1 MCVDWR
7 NKRVDCVIPD
17 LITYFTVFSGGLR
30 SGCPIFPISTR
41 NSPGAIA
48 HLLAKTQPSH
58 FLVGPEKP
66 WQDLAAASLKILE
79 ENNGLVPHVSTMPA
93 FEDLYK
99 DPSVQVELLPPFKPN
114 RDDIAFIM
122 HSSGIY
128 RHIKPLW

>member
-1 MCVDWR
+1 MCVDWSH
-7 NKRVDCVIPD
+7 KYIDYVFPD
-17 LITYFTVFSGGLR
+17 LITYHTVFSGGLR

-58 FLVGPEKP
+58 ILVGPEKA
-66 WQDLAAASLKILE
+66 WQELAAASLKLLE
-79 ENNGLVPHVSTMPA
+79 ENNSSIPCVSTMPV

-99 DPSVQVELLPPFKPN
+99 DPCVHVEFLPPFKPN

-122 HSSGIY
+122 HSSGI
-128 RHIKPLW
+128 